1 MDDIVQR
8 MTTSIRE
15 VQSTHTSHAGKLI
28 ARHVRIEA
36 LYGLFG
42 SIGDEI
48 ERSAGWGAE
57 LYGSSADEYA
67 ES

>member
-1 MDDIVQR
+1 MYDIVQR

-28 ARHVRIEA
+28 AQEVRIEE

-48 ERSAGWGAE
+48 ERGWGAKH
-57 LYGSSADEYA
+57 
-67 ES
+67 